1 MGQRPEQFWGWPGWT
16 HLRYFAFLA
25 IAQTLWFVFIY
36 GGADFLTA
44 RRTLRLRVHLEL
56 EEELPFVPAA
66 VSIYMSI
73 YILFWIAPF
82 VLRIRRD
89 LRALVV
95 THAVV
100 TACAGIC
107 FLLFPAERDFA
118 IPRDLGV
125 SADLFRF
132 ADWLNLDYNQVPS
145 LHVALG
151 TACVAVFADRAGRSG
166 RIVLWSWAIGVCV
179 SAVLT
184 YQHHILDVLTGF
196 LLGIIAVRIV
206 YRRLTASDEPA
217 IEDLRPTARRAQR

>member
-1 MGQRPEQFWGWPGWT
+1 MTQRRDRFWGWPEWA

-25 IAQTLWFVFIY
+25 IAQMLWFGVIY
-36 GGADFLTA
+36 GGSDLLTA
-44 RRTLRLRVHLEL
+44 RRTLRLRVHLDL
-56 EEELPFVPAA
+56 EERIPFVPAA

-73 YILFWIAPF
+73 YILFWIAPLI
-82 VLRIRRD
+82 LRIRRE
-89 LRALVV
+89 LRALMV

-107 FLLFPAERDFA
+107 FLLFPAETDFP

-166 RIVLWSWAIGVCV
+166 RIFLWSWAVGVCV

-217 IEDLRPTARRAQR
+217 IEDLRPTARCAQR